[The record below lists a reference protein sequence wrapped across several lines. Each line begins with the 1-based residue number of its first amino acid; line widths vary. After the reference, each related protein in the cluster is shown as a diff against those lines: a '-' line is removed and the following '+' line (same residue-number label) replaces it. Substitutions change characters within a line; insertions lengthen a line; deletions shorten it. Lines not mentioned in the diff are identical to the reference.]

1 METLQKNFL
10 NILELWTENHM
21 IGCIIQA
28 RMGSSR
34 LPGKVLMKS
43 KNGKPL
49 LYYVISQLRYCAKV
63 KNFVIATTT
72 NKEDDEIE
80 KFAKKNS
87 VSIFRGSEKD
97 VLDRYY
103 QCAKKYSFSTIIRIT
118 ADCPLIDPSIVDK
131 VIERFFSGNY
141 DFASNTLVRTFPIG
155 TDVEVFSFSALNRA
169 WENTQLPS
177 EREHV
182 TPYLRKEENF
192 KIINVE
198 NDKNISNLR
207 LTVDR
212 IEDFELIKQILNN
225 ISINPIH
232 LEDVL
237 ELFSRKSELIEINKH
252 INHNEGFNKSLEE
265 DREFIKKQ
273 KR

>member
-1 METLQKNFL
+1 
-10 NILELWTENHM
+10 M

-34 LPGKVLMKS
+34 LPGKALMKS
-43 KNGKPL
+43 DSGKPL
-49 LYYVISQLRYCAKV
+49 LYYVINQLRYCSKI
-63 KNFVIATTT
+63 KNLVIATTT
-72 NKEDDEIE
+72 NQEDDEIE
-80 KFAKKNS
+80 KFANNNS
-87 VSIFRGSEKD
+87 INVFRGKEKD
-97 VLDRYY
+97 VLDRYF
-103 QCAKKYSFSTIIRIT
+103 QCAKKYSFSTIVRIT
-118 ADCPLIDPSIVDK
+118 ADCPLIDPQIVDK
-131 VIERFFSGNY
+131 VVEQFFSGNY
-141 DFASNTLVRTFPIG
+141 DFATNTLTRTFPIG

-169 WENTQLPS
+169 WENAQLPS

-182 TPYLRKEENF
+182 TPYLRNKENY

-212 IEDFELIKQILNN
+212 IEDVELIKQILNN

-232 LEDVL
+232 LEDIL
-237 ELFSRKSELIEINKH
+237 ELFSQKPELIEINKH

-265 DREFIKKQ
+265 DKEFIKKQ

>member
-1 METLQKNFL
+1 
-10 NILELWTENHM
+10 M

-34 LPGKVLMKS
+34 LPSKVLMKS
-43 KNGKPL
+43 DDGRPL
-49 LYYVISQLRYCAKV
+49 LYYVINQLRYCTKV
-63 KNFVIATTT
+63 KNLVIATTT
-72 NKEDDEIE
+72 NQEDDEIE
-80 KFAKKNS
+80 KFANDNS
-87 VSIFRGSEKD
+87 VNIFRGKEKD
-97 VLDRYY
+97 VLDRYF
-103 QCAKKYSFSTIIRIT
+103 QCAKKYSFSTIVRIT
-118 ADCPLIDPSIVDK
+118 ADCPLIDPQIVDK
-131 VIERFFSGNY
+131 VIEKFFSGNY
-141 DFASNTLVRTFPIG
+141 DFATNTLTRTFPIG

-192 KIINVE
+192 KIINIE

-237 ELFSRKSELIEINKH
+237 ELFSRKPELIEINKH

-265 DREFIKKQ
+265 DKEFIKKQ
-273 KR
+273 KG

>member
-1 METLQKNFL
+1 
-10 NILELWTENHM
+10 M

-34 LPGKVLMKS
+34 LPGKALMKS
-43 KNGKPL
+43 DSGKPL
-49 LYYVISQLRYCAKV
+49 LYYVINQLRYCSKV
-63 KNFVIATTT
+63 KNLVIATTT
-72 NKEDDEIE
+72 NQEDDEIE
-80 KFAKKNS
+80 KFANNNS
-87 VSIFRGSEKD
+87 VNVFRGKEKD
-97 VLDRYY
+97 VLDRYF
-103 QCAKKYSFSTIIRIT
+103 QCAKKYSFSTIVRIT
-118 ADCPLIDPSIVDK
+118 ADCPLIDPQIVDK
-131 VIERFFSGNY
+131 VIEQFFSGNY
-141 DFASNTLVRTFPIG
+141 DFATNTLTRTFPIG
-155 TDVEVFSFSALNRA
+155 TDVEVFSFSALNKA
-169 WENTQLPS
+169 WENAQLPS

-182 TPYLRKEENF
+182 TPYLRNKENS

-198 NDKNISNLR
+198 NTKNISNLR

-237 ELFSRKSELIEINKH
+237 ELFSRKPELIEINKH

-265 DREFIKKQ
+265 DKEFIKKQ

>member
-1 METLQKNFL
+1 
-10 NILELWTENHM
+10 M

-34 LPGKVLMKS
+34 LPSKVLMKS
-43 KNGKPL
+43 DDGRPL
-49 LYYVISQLRYCAKV
+49 LYYVINQLRYCTKV
-63 KNFVIATTT
+63 KNLVIATTT
-72 NKEDDEIE
+72 NQEDDEIE
-80 KFAKKNS
+80 KFANDNS
-87 VSIFRGSEKD
+87 VNIFRGKEKD
-97 VLDRYY
+97 VLDRYF
-103 QCAKKYSFSTIIRIT
+103 QCAKKYSFSTIVRIT
-118 ADCPLIDPSIVDK
+118 ADCPLIDPQIVDK
-131 VIERFFSGNY
+131 VIGKFFSGNY
-141 DFASNTLVRTFPIG
+141 DFATNTLTRTFPIG

-192 KIINVE
+192 KIINIE

-237 ELFSRKSELIEINKH
+237 ELFSRKPELIEINKH

-265 DREFIKKQ
+265 DKEFIKKQ

>member
-1 METLQKNFL
+1 
-10 NILELWTENHM
+10 M

-34 LPGKVLMKS
+34 LPSKVLMKS
-43 KNGKPL
+43 DDGRPL
-49 LYYVISQLRYCAKV
+49 LYYVINQLRYCTKV
-63 KNFVIATTT
+63 KNLVIATTT
-72 NKEDDEIE
+72 NQEDDEIE
-80 KFAKKNS
+80 KFANDNS
-87 VSIFRGSEKD
+87 VNIFRGKEKD
-97 VLDRYY
+97 VLDRYF
-103 QCAKKYSFSTIIRIT
+103 QCAKKYSFSTIVRIT
-118 ADCPLIDPSIVDK
+118 ADCPLIDPQIVDK
-131 VIERFFSGNY
+131 VIEKFFSGNY
-141 DFASNTLVRTFPIG
+141 DFATNTLTRTFPIG

-237 ELFSRKSELIEINKH
+237 ELFSRKPELIEINKH

-265 DREFIKKQ
+265 DKEFIKKQ

>member
-1 METLQKNFL
+1 
-10 NILELWTENHM
+10 M

-34 LPGKVLMKS
+34 LPGKALMKS
-43 KNGKPL
+43 DSGKPL
-49 LYYVISQLRYCAKV
+49 LYYVINQLRYCSKI
-63 KNFVIATTT
+63 KNLVIATTT
-72 NKEDDEIE
+72 NQEDDEIE
-80 KFAKKNS
+80 KFANNNS
-87 VSIFRGSEKD
+87 VNVFRGKEKD
-97 VLDRYY
+97 VLDRYF
-103 QCAKKYSFSTIIRIT
+103 QCAKKYSFSTIVRIT
-118 ADCPLIDPSIVDK
+118 ADCPLIDPQIVDK
-131 VIERFFSGNY
+131 VIEQFFSGNY
-141 DFASNTLVRTFPIG
+141 DFATNTLTRTFPIG

-169 WENTQLPS
+169 WENAQLPS

-182 TPYLRKEENF
+182 TPYLRNKENY

-212 IEDFELIKQILNN
+212 IEDVELIKQILNN

-237 ELFSRKSELIEINKH
+237 GLFSRKPELIEINKH

-265 DREFIKKQ
+265 DKEFIKKQ

>member
-1 METLQKNFL
+1 MAISVLG
-10 NILELWTENHM
+10 IV
-21 IGCIIQA
+21 QA
-28 RMGSSR
+28 RMGSTR
-34 LPGKVLMKS
+34 LPMKVLKEI
-43 KNGKPL
+43 NGKSLIEILFYRLSQSKKIDKIILATSENIENDL
-49 LYYVISQLRYCAKV
+49 LVNLV
-63 KNFVIATTT
+63 
-72 NKEDDEIE
+72 E
-80 KFAKKNS
+80 KLGYEVFCGN
-87 VSIFRGSEKD
+87 ETD

-103 QCAKKYSFSTIIRIT
+103 HAAKKHQPEAVVRIT
-118 ADCPLIDPSIVDK
+118 GDCPIIDPTLVDK
-131 VIERFFSGNY
+131 VISIYGEENADY
-141 DFASNTLVRTFPIG
+141 VSNINPPTYPDGL
-155 TDVEVFSFSALNRA
+155 DVEVFSFSALNKA
-169 WENTQLPS
+169 WENAQLPS

-182 TPYLRKEENF
+182 TPYFHNKENF

-237 ELFSRKSELIEINKH
+237 ELFSRKPELIEINKH

-265 DREFIKKQ
+265 DKEFIKKQ
-273 KR
+273 KI

>member
-1 METLQKNFL
+1 
-10 NILELWTENHM
+10 M

-34 LPGKVLMKS
+34 LPSKVLMKS
-43 KNGKPL
+43 DDGRPL
-49 LYYVISQLRYCAKV
+49 LYYVINQLRYCTKV
-63 KNFVIATTT
+63 KNLVIATTT
-72 NKEDDEIE
+72 NQEDDEIE
-80 KFAKKNS
+80 KFANDNS
-87 VSIFRGSEKD
+87 VNIFRGKEKD
-97 VLDRYY
+97 VLDRYF
-103 QCAKKYSFSTIIRIT
+103 QCAKKYSFSTIVRIT
-118 ADCPLIDPSIVDK
+118 ADCPLIDPQSVDK
-131 VIERFFSGNY
+131 VIEKFFSGNY
-141 DFASNTLVRTFPIG
+141 DFATNTLTRTFPIG

-192 KIINVE
+192 KIINIE

-237 ELFSRKSELIEINKH
+237 ELFSRKPELIEINKH

-265 DREFIKKQ
+265 DKEFIKKQ

>member
-1 METLQKNFL
+1 
-10 NILELWTENHM
+10 
-21 IGCIIQA
+21 
-28 RMGSSR
+28 MGSSR

-43 KNGKPL
+43 GNGKSL
-49 LYYVISQLRYCAKV
+49 LYYVINQLRYCTKV
-63 KNFVIATTT
+63 KNLVIATTT
-72 NKEDDEIE
+72 NQEDDEIE
-80 KFAKKNS
+80 KFANDNS
-87 VSIFRGSEKD
+87 VNIFRGKEKD
-97 VLDRYY
+97 VLDRYF
-103 QCAKKYSFSTIIRIT
+103 QCAKKYSFSTIVRIT
-118 ADCPLIDPSIVDK
+118 ADCPLIDPQIVDK
-131 VIERFFSGNY
+131 VIEKFFSGNY
-141 DFASNTLVRTFPIG
+141 DFATNTLTRTFPIG

-192 KIINVE
+192 KIINIE

-237 ELFSRKSELIEINKH
+237 ELFSRKPELIEINKH

-265 DREFIKKQ
+265 DKEFIKKQ